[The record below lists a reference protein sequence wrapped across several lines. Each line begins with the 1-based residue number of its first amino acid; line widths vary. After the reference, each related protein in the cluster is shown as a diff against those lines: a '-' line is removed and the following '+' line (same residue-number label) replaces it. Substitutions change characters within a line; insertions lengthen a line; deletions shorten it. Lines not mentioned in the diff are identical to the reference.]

1 MSDHATGIKGRGHR
15 DTGCLWPSVAVA
27 LLWLCA
33 PVGAMEPASRDWV
46 EEGTFPRG
54 IEGPAVAPDGR
65 LLVVNYQRP
74 GTLGVISGQF
84 QAGLLLVLPRG
95 SVASG
100 LRFGPDGFL
109 YAADHRGHNLLRI
122 DLDDG
127 SVSVWVHEPRM
138 HQPNDLTIAADGGIY
153 ASDPDWNNGT
163 GRVWYVSPAGQ
174 ARVAADHL
182 GTTNGLTLSPDG
194 RWLYVAETVQ
204 RRIRVFE
211 VGDGG
216 ALDGGRVLVEF
227 PRHKLDGLR
236 ADVDG
241 NLYVARY
248 GAGEIAVV
256 APSGEVR
263 RTVRLKG
270 AYPTN
275 LTFGGEDGRRMF
287 VTVDKRGLVESFR
300 VPRPGADWVRL
311 QDLR

>member
-15 DTGCLWPSVAVA
+15 DTGCLWPGVAVA

-46 EEGTFPRG
+46 AEGTFPRG

-138 HQPNDLTIAADGGIY
+138 HQPNDLTI
-153 ASDPDWNNGT
+153 
-163 GRVWYVSPAGQ
+163 
-174 ARVAADHL
+174 AADHL